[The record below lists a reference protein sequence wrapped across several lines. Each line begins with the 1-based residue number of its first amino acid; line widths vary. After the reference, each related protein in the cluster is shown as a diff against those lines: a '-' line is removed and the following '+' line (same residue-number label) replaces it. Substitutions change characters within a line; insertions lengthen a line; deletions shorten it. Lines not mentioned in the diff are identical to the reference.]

1 MGIGNAVNTGF
12 ANNGI
17 RRSCPTMAR
26 EPAWDSSLPYLI
38 GIAVAFFGAAI
49 LTYLVGF
56 EEVPAEDA
64 GYAAPA
70 PEVKK
75 ISASVKEEEADVK
88 VAAPVEGKA
97 YPLNEVKDEVFASE
111 ALGKGIA
118 VLFLKRRGCGAGR
131 WNSDRFIS
139 HAACYGIK
147 VDSGVEL
154 LIHVGMDTVEMNGA
168 DLPDI
173 CRRRGKSE
181 EGR

>member
-17 RRSCPTMAR
+17 LTIMSYYGEGT
-26 EPAWDSSLPYLI
+26 SLGQFASYLI

-64 GYAAPA
+64 GTAPA

-75 ISASVKEEEADVK
+75 ISVSVKEEEADVK

-97 YPLNEVKDEVFASE
+97 YPLNEVKDGGLS
-111 ALGKGIA
+111 L
-118 VLFLKRRGCGAGR
+118 LRR
-131 WNSDRFIS
+131 WEKELRFCPQK
-139 HAACYGIK
+139 AR
-147 VDSGVEL
+147 L
-154 LIHVGMDTVEMNGA
+154 W
-168 DLPDI
+168 
-173 CRRRGKSE
+173 RRKME
-181 EGR
+181 Q

>member
-1 MGIGNAVNTGF
+1 
-12 ANNGI
+12 
-17 RRSCPTMAR
+17 MAR
-26 EPAWDSSLPYLI
+26 EPAWDSSLPDLI

-64 GYAAPA
+64 GTAPA

-118 VLFLKRRGCGAGR
+118 VLPSKRRGCGAGR

-147 VDSGVEL
+147 
-154 LIHVGMDTVEMNGA
+154 A
-168 DLPDI
+168 
-173 CRRRGKSE
+173 
-181 EGR
+181 